1 MIQRHSLIDPIFDSG
16 VVFRDGPE
24 LFVFPRGPANEP
36 NYGVVEP
43 AELQKN
49 FELLRQ
55 AALE

>member
-1 MIQRHSLIDPIFDSG
+1 M
-16 VVFRDGPE
+16 VFRDGPE

-36 NYGVVEP
+36 NFGVVEP
-43 AELQKN
+43 TELQKN